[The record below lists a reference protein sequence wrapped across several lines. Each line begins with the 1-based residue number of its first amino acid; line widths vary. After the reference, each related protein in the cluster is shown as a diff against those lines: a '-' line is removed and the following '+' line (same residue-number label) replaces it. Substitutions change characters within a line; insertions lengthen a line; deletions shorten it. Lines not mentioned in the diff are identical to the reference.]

1 MVITGRAR
9 FMIDG
14 AEHDAPAGTLV
25 FIPDP
30 RSRRS
35 ATAVEDGT
43 VALAVGGRA
52 GQPYEV
58 SPWEA
63 SFAAKGLADAG
74 DHDGAVELMT
84 EALLDHPKNPHV
96 LYNAACYEAVAGRRE
111 DALKHLHAAAALAP
125 EVLEWASRDPDF
137 DEIRDDPEFPA
148 YPLASLITTRIDM
161 TPNSP
166 AAHSS
171 TSRRIPRIFS
181 GSGRKRRLMTI
192 SRIGRTTGQR
202 SAVIVSAF
210 VRGGSSAT
218 ELIGAAGAWLYYMH
232 RRAPGRHRGDVIDLV
247 AAGRSRPATKA

>member
-1 MVITGRAR
+1 MTSNGWQTLRLDELEPILAAGVNWKPLRQTLGIEAFGVNAFTADAGVHLIEEHDETGEGSGRHQELYVVITGRAR

-148 YPLASLITTRIDM
+148 
-161 TPNSP
+161 
-166 AAHSS
+166 
-171 TSRRIPRIFS
+171 
-181 GSGRKRRLMTI
+181 
-192 SRIGRTTGQR
+192 
-202 SAVIVSAF
+202 
-210 VRGGSSAT
+210 
-218 ELIGAAGAWLYYMH
+218 
-232 RRAPGRHRGDVIDLV
+232 
-247 AAGRSRPATKA
+247 